1 MKKVRI
7 LFTAIAVVA
16 AVGGAI
22 AMRPCQSCTGQPQ
35 YYFDSGM
42 YLPVPGE
49 FPLDYNCGTGS
60 PQNTCT
66 FTKSGSTY
74 VPCRLGL
81 YSDN

>member
-22 AMRPCQSCTGQPQ
+22 AMRPCQACTTQQQ
-35 YYFDSGM
+35 YYFESGM
-42 YLPVPGE
+42 FLPVPGAY
-49 FPLDYNCGTGS
+49 PIDYNCQANM

-66 FTKSGSTY
+66 FTKSGSSY
-74 VPCRLGL
+74 VPCRIGQFVA
-81 YSDN
+81 N